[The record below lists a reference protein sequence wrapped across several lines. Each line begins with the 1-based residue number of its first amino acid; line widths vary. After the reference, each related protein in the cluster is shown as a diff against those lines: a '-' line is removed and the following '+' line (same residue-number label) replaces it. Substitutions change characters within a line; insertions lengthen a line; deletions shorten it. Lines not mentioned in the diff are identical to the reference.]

1 MKPLGLVKNKIFFS
15 NYQPLSRRMNYK
27 QDFQE
32 NCVANVEFEKFS
44 EQNRV
49 KKVEFTIV
57 FAHEKHNEN

>member
-1 MKPLGLVKNKIFFS
+1 
-15 NYQPLSRRMNYK
+15 MNYK

-32 NCVANVEFEKFS
+32 NCVANVEFEKIS